1 MTDISKHEKT
11 LSILRRLGY
20 FSLIIYPGIL
30 IAMGMSGDAG
40 GIVLPIIAGLFA
52 LAYGMMPFICPRI
65 ARRKMNEGKIRL
77 ALVIAAIPVS
87 VFVSYFLLLI
97 GNLLKSG
104 ALSH

>member
-1 MTDISKHEKT
+1 MTDVSKHEKT

-20 FSLIIYPGIL
+20 LGLIIYPGIL
-30 IAMGMSGDAG
+30 VAVGMSGDAG

-52 LAYGMMPFICPRI
+52 LAYGVMPFVYPRI
-65 ARRKMNEGKIRL
+65 ARRKMNEGKARL

-87 VFVSYFLLLI
+87 VFVSYFLVLT
-97 GNLLKSG
+97 GNLLMSG